1 VTFAAPVETK
11 SIRFRA
17 RSFVAFTLTPEAPIT
32 DWLEG
37 LDHWIAN
44 SPGYFNGR
52 PVVLD
57 LNVLQPDAADIGLLV
72 AALAG
77 RGIRVYAIELE
88 GASLGLDLPPLLAGA
103 KEATAEGLLGR
114 AARKARAE
122 ELEAAVEQGQALPL
136 EAPAAAILPA
146 AVSANTAFQDGN
158 SGDVAPDDH
167 ETDPALAGLE
177 AIRIEPATAE
187 FAKAG
192 SGKAGS
198 GKTRP
203 NGAGAAGS
211 GQGAVQQPGEPTAGT
226 LMIKTPIRSG
236 QSVFHPHGDVI
247 VLGSVASGSEIVA
260 GGSIHVYGTL
270 RGRAIAGSEGNIS
283 ARIFCRRNEA
293 ELLAVDG
300 WYTTAEEMEGVSRG
314 KAVQAFLENDA
325 LCVMPLG

>member
-1 VTFAAPVETK
+1 MTFAAPLQNK

-17 RSFVAFTLTPEAPIT
+17 RSFVAFTLTPEAPIA

-44 SPGYFNGR
+44 SPGYFAGR

-57 LNVLQPDAADIGLLV
+57 LNMLQPGPEEI
-72 AALAG
+72 AALVGTLAR

-88 GASLGLDLPPLLAGA
+88 GAELGPELPPLLAGA

-122 ELEAAVEQGQALPL
+122 ELEAAAVEVATADTPA
-136 EAPAAAILPA
+136 EAP
-146 AVSANTAFQDGN
+146 VE
-158 SGDVAPDDH
+158 APRADIS
-167 ETDPALAGLE
+167 EEEPDPALAGLE
-177 AIRIEPATAE
+177 AIRVE
-187 FAKAG
+187 
-192 SGKAGS
+192 
-198 GKTRP
+198 KTE
-203 NGAGAAGS
+203 A
-211 GQGAVQQPGEPTAGT
+211 GQGAALARPEPSAGT
-226 LMIKTPIRSG
+226 LMIKAPIRSG
-236 QSVFHPHGDVI
+236 QSIFHPHGDVI

-283 ARIFCRRNEA
+283 ARIFCRKNEA

-325 LCVMPLG
+325 LCVVPLG

>member
-1 VTFAAPVETK
+1 MHNK

-17 RSFVAFTLTPEAPIT
+17 RSFVAFTLTPEAPIA

-37 LDHWIAN
+37 LDRWIAN

-57 LNVLQPDAADIGLLV
+57 LNVLQPGPEEIGALV
-72 AALAG
+72 GVLRS

-88 GASLGLDLPPLLAGA
+88 GAELGPELPPLLAGA

-122 ELEAAVEQGQALPL
+122 ELEAAAGERVQAAQMTQLAPEAPQADVSPIEMSGDEPVDPELARL
-136 EAPAAAILPA
+136 EA
-146 AVSANTAFQDGN
+146 V
-158 SGDVAPDDH
+158 
-167 ETDPALAGLE
+167 
-177 AIRIEPATAE
+177 RIEPAQ
-187 FAKAG
+187 
-192 SGKAGS
+192 
-198 GKTRP
+198 
-203 NGAGAAGS
+203 AAS
-211 GQGAVQQPGEPTAGT
+211 AGQGAEPAMPSAGT
-226 LMIKTPIRSG
+226 LMIKAPIRSG

-270 RGRAIAGSEGNIS
+270 RGRAIAGSEGNVS
-283 ARIFCRRNEA
+283 ARIFCRKNEA

-314 KAVQAFLENDA
+314 KAVQAFLDNDA
-325 LCVMPLG
+325 LCVVPLG

>member
-1 VTFAAPVETK
+1 MTFAAPLHNK

-17 RSFVAFTLTPEAPIT
+17 RSFVAFTLTPEAPI
-32 DWLEG
+32 DEWLEG
-37 LDHWIAN
+37 LDHWIGN

-57 LNVLQPDAADIGLLV
+57 LNTLKSGPEEI
-72 AALAG
+72 AALVGTLAR

-88 GASLGLDLPPLLAGA
+88 GAELGPDLPPLLAGA

-114 AARKARAE
+114 AARKAKAE
-122 ELEAAVEQGQALPL
+122 EITVETATVEDVQPGQMRAPQDELAKLDAQNARAAEAAK
-136 EAPAAAILPA
+136 
-146 AVSANTAFQDGN
+146 S
-158 SGDVAPDDH
+158 
-167 ETDPALAGLE
+167 
-177 AIRIEPATAE
+177 EP
-187 FAKAG
+187 
-192 SGKAGS
+192 
-198 GKTRP
+198 
-203 NGAGAAGS
+203 AGS
-211 GQGAVQQPGEPTAGT
+211 GQGAVPARHEPSAGT
-226 LMIKTPIRSG
+226 LMIKAPIRSG

-270 RGRAIAGSEGNIS
+270 RGRAIAGSEGNTS
-283 ARIFCRRNEA
+283 ARIFCRKNEA

-325 LCVMPLG
+325 LCVVPLG

>member
-1 VTFAAPVETK
+1 MTFAAPLQNK

-17 RSFVAFTLTPEAPIT
+17 RSFVAFTLTPEAPIA

-37 LDHWIAN
+37 LDRWIGN
-44 SPGYFNGR
+44 SPGYFAGR

-57 LNVLQPDAADIGLLV
+57 LNILQPGPEEIGALV
-72 AALAG
+72 GVLWS

-88 GASLGLDLPPLLAGA
+88 GAELGPELPPLLSGA

-114 AARKARAE
+114 AGRKARAE
-122 ELEAAVEQGQALPL
+122 ELEAAAEERAQVVAEAVEAEIAQ
-136 EAPAAAILPA
+136 EAPAEALQA
-146 AVSANTAFQDGN
+146 DM
-158 SGDVAPDDH
+158 SGDEPV
-167 ETDPALAGLE
+167 DPELARLE
-177 AIRIEPATAE
+177 AVRIEPAQS
-187 FAKAG
+187 G
-192 SGKAGS
+192 STKSRSA
-198 GKTRP
+198 
-203 NGAGAAGS
+203 NA
-211 GQGAVQQPGEPTAGT
+211 GQGAEISPAAGT
-226 LMIKTPIRSG
+226 LMIKAPIRSG

-283 ARIFCRRNEA
+283 ARIFCRKNEA

-314 KAVQAFLENDA
+314 KAVQAFLDKDA
-325 LCVMPLG
+325 LCVVPLG

>member
-1 VTFAAPVETK
+1 MTFAAPLQNK

-17 RSFVAFTLTPEAPIT
+17 RSFVAFTLTPEAPIA

-57 LNVLQPDAADIGLLV
+57 LNTLQPGPEEITALV
-72 AALAG
+72 GVLG
-77 RGIRVYAIELE
+77 SRGIRVYAVELE
-88 GASLGLDLPPLLAGA
+88 GAELGPELPPLLAGA

-122 ELEAAVEQGQALPL
+122 ELEAAAHERAQAGE
-136 EAPAAAILPA
+136 EAAPTEVPQIDRFARI
-146 AVSANTAFQDGN
+146 DGVPQIEM
-158 SGDVAPDDH
+158 SGDEPV
-167 ETDPALAGLE
+167 DPELARLE
-177 AIRIEPATAE
+177 AIRIEPAQAE
-187 FAKAG
+187 ALPAQS
-192 SGKAGS
+192 SGTVRA
-198 GKTRP
+198 
-203 NGAGAAGS
+203 
-211 GQGAVQQPGEPTAGT
+211 EPSAGT
-226 LMIKTPIRSG
+226 LMIKAPIRSG
-236 QSVFHPHGDVI
+236 QSVFHPQGDVI

-283 ARIFCRRNEA
+283 ARIFCRKNEA

-314 KAVQAFLENDA
+314 KAVQAFLDNDA
-325 LCVMPLG
+325 LCVVPLG